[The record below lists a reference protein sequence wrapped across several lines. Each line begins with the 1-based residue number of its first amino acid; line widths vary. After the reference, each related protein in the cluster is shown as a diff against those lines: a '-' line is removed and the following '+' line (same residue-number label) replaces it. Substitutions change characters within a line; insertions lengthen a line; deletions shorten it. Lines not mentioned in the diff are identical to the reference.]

1 MQCEITA
8 TGIAL
13 CRCFKGQ
20 SGSVAT
26 YRGSIGIK
34 SVGEEI
40 TDGYILTSES
50 GISASLFN
58 R

>member
-26 YRGSIGIK
+26 YRESIGIK

-40 TDGYILTSES
+40 TDGYILTSELWNFR
-50 GISASLFN
+50 IVV
-58 R
+58 